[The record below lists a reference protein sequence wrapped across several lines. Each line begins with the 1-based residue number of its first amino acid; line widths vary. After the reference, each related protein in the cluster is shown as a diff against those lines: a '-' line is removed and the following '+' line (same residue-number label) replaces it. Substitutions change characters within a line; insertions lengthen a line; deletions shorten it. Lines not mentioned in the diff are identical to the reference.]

1 MGKNQN
7 KMRQNKNTIVLQ
19 DVVPLRKSISYEN
32 DYNNL
37 QKESIHGC
45 FSIVTMDLASLAFF
59 IFDKFSGVKLI
70 LEP

>member
-1 MGKNQN
+1 MGKNQ
-7 KMRQNKNTIVLQ
+7 KKTKQNRNAIVLQ
-19 DVVPLRKSISYEN
+19 DIVPLRKSISYEN

-59 IFDKFSGVKLI
+59 IFDKFSRVKI
-70 LEP
+70 NT